1 MSPHL
6 AFAHGLGVLTVH
18 SVVVGINQAISLAYL
33 PRWCE
38 ATALRLGLSAH
49 ANRKPACL
57 GGFFL
62 RVFPLEECVK
72 EVLLSLELFPRLV
85 ALYSLVYIHLR
96 FYIFEHFEHLNFF
109 FCRPRSDGERR

>member
-57 GGFFL
+57 GGIFPTGFS
-62 RVFPLEECVK
+62 PLEECVK

-85 ALYSLVYIHLR
+85 APLVHPFAFLHL
-96 FYIFEHFEHLNFF
+96 
-109 FCRPRSDGERR
+109 